1 MKLDI
6 QQKVQGLLLVG
17 DMHVKKDNI
26 DESTLLIEWINR
38 MSQENGNLPVV
49 FLGDQYNDFGI
60 AKVEVTDFWKWA
72 YSYIEAPTISLV
84 GNHDANSD
92 MSLNFMTLH
101 ADHTYVV
108 DGPTYVG
115 FDQYLLLPFYRKAE
129 EFLDIVNSTPRKPKT
144 IICHQEFNGAQYEN
158 GFYAPHGADP
168 TLINGSVERIISGHI
183 HKKQAFERV
192 VYPGTSRHLTRSD
205 IGEEKGV
212 HILKDDTFTF
222 IPTPKEVSE
231 PFVHYEISKGAQ
243 TLPIIDSSE
252 RVFIDIK
259 GDESFVRKQLKAM
272 PKGAKVRTFVEQ
284 ETSTVT
290 VKESEGIP
298 KAFFSYYMEYANQ
311 NNLGT
316 AETKVIL
323 DLIYQKCP
331 SLKAST

>member
-6 QQKVQGLLLVG
+6 NKPLDGLLLVG

-26 DESTLLIEWINR
+26 QESEQIIEWIKKV
-38 MSQENGNLPVV
+38 SLENGNLPIV

-72 YSYIEAPTISLV
+72 YSYLDVPTISLV

-101 ADHTYVV
+101 TDHTTVV

-115 FDQYLLLPFYRKAE
+115 FDQYLFLPFYRNAE
-129 EFLDIVNSTPRKPKT
+129 QFLEIVNSAPRKPKT

-158 GFYAPHGADP
+158 GFYAPHGTEP
-168 TLINGSVERIISGHI
+168 SLINASVTSIISGHI

-192 VYPGTSRHLTRSD
+192 FYPGTARHLTRSD

-212 HILKDDTFTF
+212 HILKGDQITF
-222 IPTPKEVSE
+222 IPTPKDVSE
-231 PFVHYEISKGAQ
+231 PFLHYEISKDNQ
-243 TLPIIDSSE
+243 VQPIIDSSE
-252 RVFIDIK
+252 RVFIDIR
-259 GDESFVRKQLKAM
+259 GDEAFVKKSLKAM

-284 ETSTVT
+284 ETTTVT

-298 KAFFSYYMEYANQ
+298 KAFFSYYMEYANL
-311 NNLGT
+311 NGLGT
-316 AETKVIL
+316 AETKAIL